1 MDKIKLVC
9 INNKDYDWLIIGD
22 LYEVYEYRTSD
33 IYIIVSYKG
42 GKKLAYNEYFITL
55 SKYREKRIDEILND

>member
-42 GKKLAYNEYFITL
+42 GKKLAYNEYFIT
-55 SKYREKRIDEILND
+55 KN